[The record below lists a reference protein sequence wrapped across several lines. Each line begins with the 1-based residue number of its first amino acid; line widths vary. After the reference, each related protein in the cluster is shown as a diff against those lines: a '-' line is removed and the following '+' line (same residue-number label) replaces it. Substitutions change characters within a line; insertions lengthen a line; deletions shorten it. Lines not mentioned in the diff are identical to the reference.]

1 MKIKSEEKEED
12 MKWNSV
18 VGKFPHLYPRKKKKE
33 RNLLVSKAKGNI
45 KCIQYESKYIVLTFI
60 HQSGSLI
67 LAAYVKFKG
76 SSLGSLSVP
85 LYQKPQVSEFLLLK
99 CLDSRMFWFCFFFF
113 FSLFLALEN
122 PKNDFLT
129 KNKTSQ

>member
-1 MKIKSEEKEED
+1 M
-12 MKWNSV
+12 
-18 VGKFPHLYPRKKKKE
+18 
-33 RNLLVSKAKGNI
+33 LVSKAKGNI

-99 CLDSRMFWFCFFFF
+99 RLDSWMFWFCFFFF

-129 KNKTSQ
+129 KIRLANKGRKIRKFLHNLRQDLNIFSVFSFSKQI